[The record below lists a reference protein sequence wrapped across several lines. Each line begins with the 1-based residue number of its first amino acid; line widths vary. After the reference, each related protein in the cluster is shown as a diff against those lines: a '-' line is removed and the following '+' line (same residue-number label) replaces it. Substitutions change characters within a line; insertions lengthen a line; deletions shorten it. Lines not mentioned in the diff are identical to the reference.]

1 MQLTRPTATTRLL
14 AAGCLA
20 LAAAVT
26 AVFAASAT
34 AAQGLFSPAI
44 VVNDTV
50 ISRFDVEQRTRFLSL
65 LNTPGDA
72 EATAR
77 EQLVDESLQ
86 LAEAARLDR
95 LPEAEAVESGMAEFA
110 ARGDLTTEE
119 FVALLAEQG
128 IDAATFERFVRAGV
142 AWRGVV
148 RARFGGRA
156 RPSEAAVDR
165 AIAGA
170 GATSNLR
177 VLLSEIVLPV
187 PPGQAQAAQAEA
199 ERLSEITS
207 VEAFSQAA
215 RALSASPSAR
225 DGGRLDWQPITRYP
239 PQLRPALLSLAPGEV
254 TDPLPLEGAVAL
266 LQLRAIDE
274 TAYEAPEVAEIDYA
288 TYLIPG
294 GRDAAA
300 RAEARRI
307 RTQVDRC
314 DDLYGVA
321 KGEPPERLVRE
332 STPPEALPQDVALEL
347 AKLDA
352 GEVSTALTRTGPD
365 GAPALMF
372 LMLCQRTPAA
382 VVDTPRDDVARA
394 LLNRRLESLA
404 EGYLQQLRANARI
417 VEP

>member
-1 MQLTRPTATTRLL
+1 MQLTRPTAATRLL

-20 LAAAVT
+20 LAAIL
-26 AVFAASAT
+26 AAGAT

-50 ISRFDVEQRTRFLSL
+50 ISRFDVEQRARFLSL
-65 LNTPGDA
+65 LNTPGDI

-77 EQLVDESLQ
+77 EQLIDESLQ

-95 LPEAEAVESGMAEFA
+95 LPDAEAVERGMAEFA
-110 ARGDLTTEE
+110 ARGDLSTED

-128 IDAATFERFVRAGV
+128 VDAATFERFVRAGV

-177 VLLSEIVLPV
+177 VLLSEIVLPA
-187 PPGQAQAAQAEA
+187 PPGQAQAARAEA

-207 VEAFSQAA
+207 VEAFSEAA

-239 PQLRPALLSLAPGEV
+239 QQLRPALLSLAPGEV

-274 TAYEAPEVAEIDYA
+274 AAYEAPEVAEIDYA

-294 GRDAAA
+294 GRSESALT
-300 RAEARRI
+300 EARRI

-314 DDLYGVA
+314 DDLYGIA
-321 KGEPPERLVRE
+321 KGQPEDRLVRE
-332 STPPEALPQDVALEL
+332 SAAPGDLPRDVALEL
-347 AKLDA
+347 ARLDA

-365 GAPALMF
+365 GDPALMV

-382 VVDTPRDDVARA
+382 VVDTPRDEVARA